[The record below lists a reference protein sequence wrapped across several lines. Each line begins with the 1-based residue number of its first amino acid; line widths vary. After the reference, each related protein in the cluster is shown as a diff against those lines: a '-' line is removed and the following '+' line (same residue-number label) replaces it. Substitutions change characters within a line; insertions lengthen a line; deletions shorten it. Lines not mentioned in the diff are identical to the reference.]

1 MLHFQQ
7 NFVPLHPEMGSL
19 YLYNNYVTGSRAR
32 KTLKINK
39 INI

>member
-7 NFVPLHPEMGSL
+7 NFVTLHLEMGSL
-19 YLYNNYVTGSRAR
+19 YLYNSYVTGDGTR